1 MGWRRWNWKRPSNQ
15 PGGGP
20 GNLALVPANQGVYH
34 LFRNGVLV
42 YVGKADNLRSRL
54 SQHRVKIMGRRNID
68 IGEMTFTCVTVHRNW
83 TALAPE
89 SSLLSH
95 YEQQPGN
102 LCEWNG
108 NSFGPHD
115 PGRDRETTNK
125 APDGFDAQFPIR
137 DDWPSGGVT
146 VGNWNIRE
154 LLIQMKGELPFL
166 LRYEAVNKK
175 YRQGHPDYNN
185 LVVPIDEA
193 GKSAS
198 DLLRLIT
205 QRLPG
210 WQSTRF
216 PRHMILYKEARDYAH
231 GVVICRQP
239 AV

>member
-1 MGWRRWNWKRPSNQ
+1 MGWRRWNWKWPSNK

-20 GNLALVPANQGVYH
+20 ETLELVPTSQGVYH

-54 SQHRVKIMGRRNID
+54 KQHRFKIMGRQNVD
-68 IGEMTFTCVTVHRNW
+68 IGEMTFTCLTVHRNW
-83 TALAPE
+83 TAFAPE

-95 YEQQPGN
+95 YEQQAGN

-137 DDWPSGGVT
+137 DDWPCVGVT
-146 VGNWNIRE
+146 AGDWNVRE
-154 LLIQMKGELPFL
+154 LLIEMKEELPFL
-166 LRYEAVNKK
+166 LRYEATNKK

-185 LVVPIDEA
+185 LIVPH
-193 GKSAS
+193 
-198 DLLRLIT
+198 R
-205 QRLPG
+205 
-210 WQSTRF
+210 
-216 PRHMILYKEARDYAH
+216 
-231 GVVICRQP
+231 
-239 AV
+239 